1 MLLYVYL
8 LDRIG
13 NRIGS
18 KIKISWADKR
28 RFTGYKIKWLVMKDE
43 ITLLR
48 EENKRLNT
56 IIQVLTEKLQETVT
70 LLSAYDKNKIGINNV
85 VDGIPENK
93 IGVSNLTSAYDKN
106 MIGGNNVIDGI
117 PENKVGVSKI
127 NTVLLASNLKAVMVK
142 CQTSGLSTAAQTLVQ
157 LYTNPKC
164 PQKDLMK
171 LTGLSADGIVKH
183 IRALKK
189 KNLITKVAY
198 QQYTLSDVAIKMLEA
213 ARV

>member
-1 MLLYVYL
+1 
-8 LDRIG
+8 
-13 NRIGS
+13 
-18 KIKISWADKR
+18 
-28 RFTGYKIKWLVMKDE
+28 MKDE

-56 IIQVLTEKLQETVT
+56 IIHVLTEKLQETET
-70 LLSAYDKNKIGINNV
+70 SLYAYLKNNIGINDLA
-85 VDGIPENK
+85 DGTLENK
-93 IGVSNLTSAYDKN
+93 IGVSNSFSAYDKIKIGVNNVANDTFENNIGVNNSASAYDKN
-106 MIGGNNVIDGI
+106 KVGISNVANGI

-127 NTVLLASNLKAVMVK
+127 NTVVLASKLKAVMIK
-142 CQTSGLSTAAQTLVQ
+142 CPISGLGTAAKTLVQ

-189 KNLITKVAY
+189 RNLIIKVGF
-198 QQYTLSDVAIKMLEA
+198 QQYMLSDVAIKMLEA
-213 ARV
+213 ARG